1 MNRTERIAQEA
12 ARRLREGKAHGI
24 ADAIRGAV
32 GHLRL
37 RDADLPSHALV
48 RQVAQAMQQAEFGA
62 EAYAESVQARDRQ
75 LIAVMELLAQALDAY
90 VTVAGR
96 AARGEFDADPRAHL
110 RIVSDRRIGAAAVTL
125 VAAGWDEPEFTTLD
139 TAFGRCDQL
148 HSQRDG
154 LALTLTRIPTALA
167 PHADD
172 AHDMVTG
179 KPTTVATAAHV
190 RSRARI
196 T

>member
-1 MNRTERIAQEA
+1 MNSTERIAQEA

-37 RDADLPSHALV
+37 HDADLPSHALV
-48 RQVAQAMQQAEFGA
+48 RQVAQAMQQAEIGA

-75 LIAVMELLAQALDAY
+75 LVAVMDLLAQALGAH

-110 RIVSDRRIGAAAVTL
+110 RIVTDRRIGAAAAAL

-139 TAFGRCDQL
+139 AAIGRCDQL
-148 HSQRDG
+148 HSQKDG

-172 AHDMVTG
+172 ARDIVTG
-179 KPTTVATAAHV
+179 KPTAVATAAQV

>member
-1 MNRTERIAQEA
+1 VNPTQRIAQDA
-12 ARRLREGKAHGI
+12 AQRLREGRATDI

-37 RDADLPSHALV
+37 HDANLPSHALV
-48 RQVAQAMQQAEFGA
+48 RQITQAIMQSEMGSD
-62 EAYAESVQARDRQ
+62 AYAESVRARDVQ
-75 LIAVMELLAQALDAY
+75 LVAVMELLASALGAH

-110 RIVSDRRIGAAAVTL
+110 RVVSDQRIGAAAAAL
-125 VAAGWDEPEFTTLD
+125 VGAGWDEPEFTTLN
-139 TAFGRCDQL
+139 TTFGRCDQL
-148 HSQRDG
+148 HSRKAG
-154 LALTLTRIPTALA
+154 LALTLTRIPSALA
-167 PHADD
+167 HHADD

-179 KPTTVATAAHV
+179 KPTMVATAAQV
-190 RSRARI
+190 RSRAEI

>member
-1 MNRTERIAQEA
+1 MNRTQRIAQEA
-12 ARRLREGKAHGI
+12 ARRLREGKAADI

-37 RDADLPSHALV
+37 HDADLPSHSLV
-48 RQVAQAMQQAEFGA
+48 RQISQAMQQAEVGA
-62 EAYAESVQARDRQ
+62 EAYAESVHARDRQ
-75 LIAVMELLAQALDAY
+75 LVAAMDLLAQALGAH

-110 RIVSDRRIGAAAVTL
+110 RVVTDRRIGAAAAAL
-125 VAAGWDEPEFTTLD
+125 VAAGWEEPEFTTLEA
-139 TAFGRCDQL
+139 TFGRCDQL
-148 HSQRDG
+148 HSRKDG
-154 LALTLTRIPTALA
+154 LGLTLTRIPMALA

-172 AHDMVTG
+172 ARDIVTG
-179 KPTTVATAAHV
+179 RPTAVATAAQV
-190 RSRARI
+190 RSRAAI

>member
-1 MNRTERIAQEA
+1 MNRTQQIAQEA
-12 ARRLREGKAHGI
+12 ARRLREGKAHDI

-37 RDADLPSHALV
+37 RDAELPSHALV
-48 RQVAQAMQQAEFGA
+48 RQVTQAMQQAEIGTQ
-62 EAYAESVQARDRQ
+62 AYAESLQARDRQ
-75 LIAVMELLAQALDAY
+75 LVDVMELLAQALDAH

-110 RIVSDRRIGAAAVTL
+110 RIVTDRRIGAAAAAL
-125 VAAGWDEPEFTTLD
+125 VAAGWAEPEFTTLD
-139 TAFGRCDQL
+139 STFGRCDQL
-148 HSQRDG
+148 HSQKEG
-154 LALTLTRIPTALA
+154 LALTLTRIPTALS

-172 AHDMVTG
+172 AHDIVTG
-179 KPTTVATAAHV
+179 KPTVVATAAQV

>member
-1 MNRTERIAQEA
+1 MNQTQRIAQEA
-12 ARRLREGKAHGI
+12 ARRLREGKALDI

-48 RQVAQAMQQAEFGA
+48 RQVTQVMQQAEIGA

-75 LIAVMELLAQALDAY
+75 LISVMELLAQALDAH

-110 RIVSDRRIGAAAVTL
+110 RIVTDRRIGAAAAAL
-125 VAAGWDEPEFTTLD
+125 VAAGWDEPEFTTLE
-139 TAFGRCDQL
+139 TTFGRCDQL
-148 HSQRDG
+148 HSQKEG
-154 LALTLTRIPTALA
+154 LALTITRIPTALA
-167 PHADD
+167 SHADD

-179 KPTTVATAAHV
+179 KPTVVATAAQV

>member
-1 MNRTERIAQEA
+1 MNRTQQIAQEA
-12 ARRLREGKAHGI
+12 ALRLREGKAHDI

-37 RDADLPSHALV
+37 RDAELPSHALV
-48 RQVAQAMQQAEFGA
+48 RQVTQAMQQAEIGTQ
-62 EAYAESVQARDRQ
+62 AYAESLQARDRQ
-75 LIAVMELLAQALDAY
+75 LVDVMELLAQALDAH

-110 RIVSDRRIGAAAVTL
+110 RIVTDRRIGAAAAAL

-139 TAFGRCDQL
+139 STFGRCDQL
-148 HSQRDG
+148 HSQKEG
-154 LALTLTRIPTALA
+154 LALTLTRIPTALS

-172 AHDMVTG
+172 AHDIVTG
-179 KPTTVATAAHV
+179 KPTVVATAAQV

>member
-1 MNRTERIAQEA
+1 VNQTQRIAQEA
-12 ARRLREGKAHGI
+12 ARRLREGKAHDI

-48 RQVAQAMQQAEFGA
+48 RQVTQAMQQAEFGA
-62 EAYAESVQARDRQ
+62 EAYAESVQVRDRQ
-75 LIAVMELLAQALDAY
+75 LIDVMELLAQALGAH

-110 RIVSDRRIGAAAVTL
+110 RIVTDRRIGAVATAL

-139 TAFGRCDQL
+139 TSFGRCDQL
-148 HSQRDG
+148 HSQKEG
-154 LALTLTRIPTALA
+154 FALTLTRIPTALA
-167 PHADD
+167 SHADD
-172 AHDMVTG
+172 PHDIVTG
-179 KPTTVATAAHV
+179 KHTTVATAAQV
-190 RSRARI
+190 RSRAHI

>member
-1 MNRTERIAQEA
+1 MNGTQRIAQEA
-12 ARRLREGKAHGI
+12 ARRLREGKAHDI

-37 RDADLPSHALV
+37 HDADLPSHSLV
-48 RQVAQAMQQAEFGA
+48 RQVAQAMQQAEIGA

-75 LIAVMELLAQALDAY
+75 LVAVMDLLERALGAHA
-90 VTVAGR
+90 TVAGR
-96 AARGEFDADPRAHL
+96 AARGEFDADPRAHV
-110 RIVSDRRIGAAAVTL
+110 RIVTDRRIGAAAAAL

-139 TAFGRCDQL
+139 ASIGRCDQL
-148 HSQRDG
+148 HSRKDG

-167 PHADD
+167 SHADELRD
-172 AHDMVTG
+172 LVTG
-179 KPTTVATAAHV
+179 KPTAIATAAQV

>member
-1 MNRTERIAQEA
+1 MNQTQRIAQEA
-12 ARRLREGKAHGI
+12 ARRLRDGKARDI

-48 RQVAQAMQQAEFGA
+48 RQVTQAMQQAEFGA
-62 EAYAESVQARDRQ
+62 EAYAESVHARDRQ
-75 LIAVMELLAQALDAY
+75 LVSVMELLAQSLDAH

-110 RIVSDRRIGAAAVTL
+110 RIVTDRRIGAVATAL

-139 TAFGRCDQL
+139 TTFGRCDQL
-148 HSQRDG
+148 HSQKEG

-167 PHADD
+167 SHADD
-172 AHDMVTG
+172 AHDIVTG
-179 KPTTVATAAHV
+179 KPTAVTTAAQV

>member
-1 MNRTERIAQEA
+1 MNPTQRIAQDA
-12 ARRLREGKAHGI
+12 AQRLREGRATDI

-37 RDADLPSHALV
+37 HDADLPSHALV
-48 RQVAQAMQQAEFGA
+48 RQITQALDQSQLGA
-62 EAYAESVQARDRQ
+62 EGYADSMRARDAQ
-75 LIAVMELLAQALDAY
+75 LVAVMELLASALGAH

-110 RIVSDRRIGAAAVTL
+110 RVVTDHRIGVAAAAL
-125 VAAGWDEPEFTTLD
+125 VGAGWDEPEFTTLN
-139 TAFGRCDQL
+139 TTFGRCDQL
-148 HSQRDG
+148 HSRKAG
-154 LALTLTRIPTALA
+154 LALTLTRIPSALA
-167 PHADD
+167 HHADD

-179 KPTTVATAAHV
+179 KPTTVATAAQV
-190 RSRARI
+190 RSRAEI

>member
-1 MNRTERIAQEA
+1 MNQTQRIAQEA
-12 ARRLREGKAHGI
+12 ARRLREGKAHDI

-48 RQVAQAMQQAEFGA
+48 RQVTQAMQQAEFGA
-62 EAYAESVQARDRQ
+62 EAYADSVQARDRQ
-75 LIAVMELLAQALDAY
+75 LIDVMEMLAQALDAH

-110 RIVSDRRIGAAAVTL
+110 RIVTDRRIGAAATAL

-139 TAFGRCDQL
+139 TSFGRCDQL
-148 HSQRDG
+148 HSQKKG

-167 PHADD
+167 SHADD
-172 AHDMVTG
+172 AHDIVTG
-179 KPTTVATAAHV
+179 KLTAVATAAQV

>member
-1 MNRTERIAQEA
+1 MNQTQRIAHEA
-12 ARRLREGKAHGI
+12 ARRLREGKAHDI

-48 RQVAQAMQQAEFGA
+48 RQVTQAMQQAEFGA

-75 LIAVMELLAQALDAY
+75 LIDVMELLAQALDAY

-110 RIVSDRRIGAAAVTL
+110 RIVTDRRIGAAAAAL
-125 VAAGWDEPEFTTLD
+125 VAAGWDEPEFTTLE
-139 TAFGRCDQL
+139 TTFGRCDQL
-148 HSQRDG
+148 HSRKEG

-167 PHADD
+167 PHGDD

-179 KPTTVATAAHV
+179 KPTLVATAAQV
-190 RSRARI
+190 RSRAHI

>member
-1 MNRTERIAQEA
+1 VNPTQCIAQEA
-12 ARRLREGKAHGI
+12 AQRLRQGKATDI

-37 RDADLPSHALV
+37 HDADLPSHALV
-48 RQVAQAMQQAEFGA
+48 RQVAQAIEQSELGA
-62 EAYAESVQARDRQ
+62 EAYEEMLRDRDRQ
-75 LIAVMELLAQALDAY
+75 LAEVMGLLADALGAF

-110 RIVSDRRIGAAAVTL
+110 RIATDRRIGAAAAVL
-125 VAAGWDEPEFTTLD
+125 VGAGWDEPGFTTLNA
-139 TAFGRCDQL
+139 TFGRCDQL
-148 HSQRDG
+148 HSQRNG

-167 PHADD
+167 KHASD
-172 AHDMVTG
+172 AHDLVTG
-179 KPTTVATAAHV
+179 KPTTVATTAQV
-190 RSRARI
+190 RSRAGI

>member
-1 MNRTERIAQEA
+1 VNPTQRIAQDA
-12 ARRLREGKAHGI
+12 AQRLREGRATDI

-37 RDADLPSHALV
+37 HDADLPSHALV
-48 RQVAQAMQQAEFGA
+48 RQITQAMEQSQLGA
-62 EAYAESVQARDRQ
+62 EGYADSMRTRDRQ
-75 LIAVMELLAQALDAY
+75 LADAMELLASALGAH

-110 RIVSDRRIGAAAVTL
+110 RVVTDQRIGAAAAAL
-125 VAAGWDEPEFTTLD
+125 VAEGWAEPEFTTLD
-139 TAFGRCDQL
+139 TSFGRCDQL
-148 HSQRDG
+148 HSRKDG
-154 LALTLTRIPTALA
+154 LGLTLTRIPSALA
-167 PHADD
+167 HHADD

-179 KPTTVATAAHV
+179 RPTAVATAAQV
-190 RSRARI
+190 RSRAGI